1 VLQYLALALGVVVL
15 SVGAP
20 LAVTIDRLDVWLAL
34 LLCLVQAAAVALA
47 PRFPRASVW
56 AGALVLGPLSWA
68 ALPTSGGPW
77 PVSATSIVA
86 FILTLSLASLRVRW
100 TQLVAPS
107 LAALLIATVRI
118 YDNGPTRPSPGPLIA
133 DLVTFSGLVALTLLT
148 AALARNWSEVRA
160 ALARERTLSAEE
172 AAGRRV
178 AEERTRIARELH
190 DVVAHGLSSIQVQAS
205 SARYRLPGLPTEA
218 AAEFDDIAATSRR
231 AMGEMRGLLA
241 VLRGGED
248 AEGAPQPGLGELRA
262 LVAGVPHAERVS
274 LAVDVARPQAVPA
287 SVALSAYRMVQEA
300 LSNTVRHAPGA
311 AVTVKV
317 AHDDAGPALRVS
329 VANGAPPAP
338 GGAAG
343 PAASPGPAA
352 PAGGGHGLVGM
363 RERALLHGGSF
374 DAGALPSGGFL
385 VTARLPYTPLPSP
398 RKDAP

>member
-1 VLQYLALALGVVVL
+1 MLQYLALALGVVVL

-20 LAVTIDRLDVWLAL
+20 LAVTVDRLDVWLAL
-34 LLCLVQAAAVALA
+34 LLCLIQSAAVALA
-47 PRFPRASVW
+47 PRLPRGAAW

-77 PVSATSIVA
+77 PVSATSMVA
-86 FILTLSLASLRVRW
+86 FLLTLILASLRMRW
-100 TQLVAPS
+100 TALLAPS

-118 YDNGPTRPSPGPLIA
+118 YDNGPARPSPGPLIA
-133 DLVTFSGLVALTLLT
+133 DLVTFAGLVALTLLT
-148 AALARNWSEVRA
+148 AALVRNWTDVRS
-160 ALARERTLSAEE
+160 ALARERSLSAEE

-205 SARYRLPGLPTEA
+205 SARYRLPGLPEEA
-218 AAEFDDIAATSRR
+218 SGEFDDIAATARR

-248 AEGAPQPGLGELRA
+248 AEAAPQPGLGELPA
-262 LVAGVPHAERVS
+262 LVAGLPHAERVT
-274 LAVDVARPQAVPA
+274 LDVSVPA
-287 SVALSAYRMVQEA
+287 PGRVPEAVALSAYRIVQEA

-311 AVTVKV
+311 RVTVKV

-329 VANGAPPAP
+329 VANGAPSR
-338 GGAAG
+338 GAG
-343 PAASPGPAA
+343 PAG
-352 PAGGGHGLVGM
+352 PAGGGHGIVGM
-363 RERALLHGGSF
+363 RERAALHGGEL
-374 DAGALPSGGFL
+374 DAGSLPAGGFL
-385 VTARLPYTPLPSP
+385 VAARLPYLPLPLP